1 MNTNT
6 DNFLYKIGTI
16 ILLVAIL
23 FLSII
28 HIFQINYHFF
38 SLPCL
43 FYKITGL
50 YCPGCGGTRSVHAL
64 MDGHLISSIKYNPIV
79 LYGVFIYLWYMI
91 SNTIEYV
98 SKHKIKIGMKY
109 HDIYLWI
116 GLAILILFCLIRN
129 FILLVYGI
137 DLTSF

>member
-1 MNTNT
+1 MNTDT
-6 DNFLYKIGTI
+6 DEFLYKLGA
-16 ILLVAIL
+16 ILLFVAIL

-28 HIFQINYHFF
+28 HMFQINYQLFL
-38 SLPCL
+38 LPCL

-64 MDGHLISSIKYNPIV
+64 MDGHLFSSIRYNPIV

-98 SKHKIKIGMKY
+98 SKHKIKVGMKY
-109 HDIYLWI
+109 HDTYLWI
-116 GLAILILFCLIRN
+116 GLAILILFCLLRN
-129 FILLVYGI
+129 FLLLVFDI